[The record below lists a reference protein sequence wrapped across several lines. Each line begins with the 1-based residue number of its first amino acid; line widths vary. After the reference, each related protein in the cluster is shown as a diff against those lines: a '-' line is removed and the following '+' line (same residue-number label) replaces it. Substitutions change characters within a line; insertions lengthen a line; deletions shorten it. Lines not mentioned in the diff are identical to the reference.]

1 MHMTETDQ
9 LINIKTWDKEA
20 AGMAQSYAEQ
30 CNGLT
35 HNSQQGRW
43 TRRFGSCGENIF
55 ISTHKV
61 SWQFAMKSW
70 FSEKDLFTY
79 GCSRN
84 NLTEV
89 TTYLLILSCFGSTI
103 FMI

>member
-1 MHMTETDQ
+1 
-9 LINIKTWDKEA
+9 
-20 AGMAQSYAEQ
+20 MAQSYADQ

-55 ISTHKV
+55 IATHKV

-79 GCSRN
+79 GCNRN

-89 TTYLLILSCFGSTI
+89 KITIYRHTKIIILLGWSLHSVGLEL
-103 FMI
+103 